1 MISYHSINFII
12 FHTHK
17 MKSSFQKANSIFLI
31 FVSLIFAVSTLEID
45 PNLSQ
50 FVNSYF
56 TFLLIIFLISLS
68 FLIYDLIV
76 FLKRQ
81 KEQRDLISKL
91 QKEFINSLTKLSYEE
106 KNILS
111 LFMDGKVQEKSLN
124 SNDQA
129 VAWLEA
135 VKFIY
140 NTGRLEGNKKIYRIE
155 PTLSKYLMQNPNTLY

>member
-1 MISYHSINFII
+1 
-12 FHTHK
+12 
-17 MKSSFQKANSIFLI
+17 
-31 FVSLIFAVSTLEID
+31 
-45 PNLSQ
+45 
-50 FVNSYF
+50 
-56 TFLLIIFLISLS
+56 
-68 FLIYDLIV
+68 
-76 FLKRQ
+76 
-81 KEQRDLISKL
+81 
-91 QKEFINSLTKLSYEE
+91 LTKLSYQE